1 MRLVLLGPPGAG
13 KGTQAER
20 LAAIHH
26 IARLST
32 GDMLRAAVAAGT
44 PLGVQARDIMARGE
58 LVPDA
63 VVIALIAERMRAPD
77 AAAGFLLDGFPRTV
91 AQADALDRMLA
102 ARGLRLD
109 AVIDLKVDEAILL
122 QRVERRVAEMKAR
135 GEPVR
140 ADDNAESL
148 KSRLAAYR
156 AQTAPLTEH
165 YRRKGLL
172 RAVDGM
178 APIGTVTE
186 MIGRLL
192 GPGPRQVGGGQVG
205 RGEGAASRRKS
216 PKSKP
221 RKAKSR
227 KRKPR
232 SRKWKPKVSRGGRK
246 TGSKA
251 GRGRRKAAKTRR
263 RQGKS
268 KRRR

>member
-20 LAAIHH
+20 LAAIHQ

-32 GDMLRAAVAAGT
+32 GDILRAAVAAGT
-44 PLGVQARDIMARGE
+44 PLGLQAKDIMARGE
-58 LVPDA
+58 FVPDS
-63 VVIALIAERMRAPD
+63 VVIALIAERLRAPD

-109 AVIDLKVDEAILL
+109 AVIDLKVDEAILS

-148 KSRLAAYR
+148 KSRLHAYR

-165 YRRKGLL
+165 YRREGLL
-172 RAVDGM
+172 RTVDGM
-178 APIGTVTE
+178 APIGAVTE

-192 GPGPRQVGGGQVG
+192 APGPGQRGGGRAG
-205 RGEGAASRRKS
+205 RREGAASRRKAS
-216 PKSKP
+216 KSKP

-232 SRKWKPKVSRGGRK
+232 SRQRKPKARRGGRK
-246 TGSKA
+246 TQSKA

-263 RQGKS
+263 RQGKT
-268 KRRR
+268 RRRR

>member
-20 LAAIHH
+20 LAAIHR

-44 PLGVQARDIMARGE
+44 ALGVQAKDIMARGQ

-91 AQADALDRMLA
+91 AQADALERMLA
-102 ARGLRLD
+102 ARGLKLD
-109 AVIDLKVDEAILL
+109 AVIELKVDEAILL
-122 QRVERRVAEMKAR
+122 QRIERRIAEMKAR

-148 KSRLAAYR
+148 KSRLVAYR

-172 RAVDGM
+172 RTVDGM
-178 APIGTVTE
+178 APIDEVTKT
-186 MIGRLL
+186 IGRLL
-192 GPGPRQVGGGQVG
+192 GPGPGQVGRGQVG
-205 RGEGAASRRKS
+205 RGEGAARRRKS
-216 PKSKP
+216 AKSKP
-221 RKAKSR
+221 RKAKPR
-227 KRKPR
+227 KRKLR
-232 SRKWKPKVSRGGRK
+232 SR
-246 TGSKA
+246 
-251 GRGRRKAAKTRR
+251 
-263 RQGKS
+263 
-268 KRRR
+268 

>member
-44 PLGVQARDIMARGE
+44 PLGEQAKDIMARGQ
-58 LVPDA
+58 LVPDE

-91 AQADALDRMLA
+91 AQADALERMLA
-102 ARGLRLD
+102 ARGLKLD

-135 GEPVR
+135 GQPVR

-156 AQTAPLTEH
+156 SQTAPLTEH

-172 RAVDGM
+172 RTVDGM
-178 APIGTVTE
+178 APIGEVTAA
-186 MIGRLL
+186 IGRLL
-192 GPGPRQVGGGQVG
+192 GPGPGLVGRGQAG
-205 RGEGAASRRKS
+205 RGEGAARRRK
-216 PKSKP
+216 PAKSKP

-227 KRKPR
+227 KPKPR
-232 SRKWKPKVSRGGRK
+232 SRKRNPKARRRRRS
-246 TGSKA
+246 TGSKT

-263 RQGKS
+263 RQGKT
-268 KRRR
+268 RRRR